1 MERELYV
8 MYDTVSQAFGEPF
21 TMANLAELRRQF
33 EQIAANPAVP
43 VYAIRDVCVLHLG
56 TFVPDCDNPRI
67 VPLAV
72 PTVVLRGGSYNVEE
86 IRGQSSSVSAA
97 TSELR
102 AAQDC

>member
-1 MERELYV
+1 MEREIYV

-33 EQIAANPAVP
+33 EQTVANPAVP

-56 TFVPDCDNPRI
+56 TFVPDSDNPRI

-86 IRGQSSSVSAA
+86 IRGQSSSVPASASQLH
-97 TSELR
+97 SE
-102 AAQDC
+102 